1 MVFLLSI
8 VSAGYGEEG
17 NGGGKEG
24 DTGEILTDLS
34 LEQLMEI
41 QVATVYGASKY
52 EQKVTEAPSSISIVT
67 ADEIRKY
74 GYRTLADIL
83 RGQRSFYATYDRN
96 YSYAGVRGFGRPGDF
111 NTRVFF

>member
-1 MVFLLSI
+1 MRLLIWFAFMAFFLFL
-8 VSAGYGEEG
+8 VPAGYGEME
-17 NGGGKEG
+17 NGGEHIENAME
-24 DTGEILTDLS
+24 DLTDLS

-67 ADEIRKY
+67 ADDIRKY

-83 RGQRSFYATYDRN
+83 R
-96 YSYAGVRGFGRPGDF
+96 VREAFMLPMTEIIHTQG
-111 NTRVFF
+111 